1 MKYLEGLIEWESNGL
16 KGIPTNLLQE
26 YIVDLQCEL
35 ENRKKAFEGE
45 SNQNMN
51 KIQDLALPKTAVI
64 SRLFSE
70 LATKHNVKVDDL
82 NLHISCKTLYI
93 QKYTPNSKNEYE
105 CLEMVDLNGL

>member
-1 MKYLEGLIEWESNGL
+1 MKIEEE
-16 KGIPTNLLQE
+16 NLNEPLNPQLN
-26 YIVDLQCEL
+26 I
-35 ENRKKAFEGE
+35 G
-45 SNQNMN
+45 
-51 KIQDLALPKTAVI
+51 AVI

>member
-1 MKYLEGLIEWESNGL
+1 MDERDHKAMNE
-16 KGIPTNLLQE
+16 
-26 YIVDLQCEL
+26 EL
-35 ENRKKAFEGE
+35 SQPSCLGV
-45 SNQNMN
+45 
-51 KIQDLALPKTAVI
+51 VI

-105 CLEMVDLNGL
+105 CLEMVELNGL

>member
-1 MKYLEGLIEWESNGL
+1 MDERDHKAMNE
-16 KGIPTNLLQE
+16 
-26 YIVDLQCEL
+26 EL
-35 ENRKKAFEGE
+35 TQPSCLG
-45 SNQNMN
+45 
-51 KIQDLALPKTAVI
+51 AVI
-64 SRLFSE
+64 SRLFLE

>member
-1 MKYLEGLIEWESNGL
+1 MDERDHKAMNE
-16 KGIPTNLLQE
+16 
-26 YIVDLQCEL
+26 EL
-35 ENRKKAFEGE
+35 NHPSCLG
-45 SNQNMN
+45 
-51 KIQDLALPKTAVI
+51 AVI

-70 LATKHNVKVDDL
+70 LAKKHNVKVDDL

>member
-1 MKYLEGLIEWESNGL
+1 MKL
-16 KGIPTNLLQE
+16 KAQKL
-26 YIVDLQCEL
+26 
-35 ENRKKAFEGE
+35 K
-45 SNQNMN
+45 
-51 KIQDLALPKTAVI
+51 LALQPLFWVYAVI

-105 CLEMVDLNGL
+105 CLETVDLNGL

>member
-1 MKYLEGLIEWESNGL
+1 M
-16 KGIPTNLLQE
+16 
-26 YIVDLQCEL
+26 
-35 ENRKKAFEGE
+35 KKAENF
-45 SNQNMN
+45 N
-51 KIQDLALPKTAVI
+51 KAQKPNLRLGAVI

>member
-1 MKYLEGLIEWESNGL
+1 MNERDHKAMNE
-16 KGIPTNLLQE
+16 
-26 YIVDLQCEL
+26 EL
-35 ENRKKAFEGE
+35 
-45 SNQNMN
+45 NQPSC
-51 KIQDLALPKTAVI
+51 LGAVI

-93 QKYTPNSKNEYE
+93 QKYTPNSKNEYV

>member
-1 MKYLEGLIEWESNGL
+1 MTKDNLTTNASKEAES
-16 KGIPTNLLQE
+16 P
-26 YIVDLQCEL
+26 
-35 ENRKKAFEGE
+35 AFLVG
-45 SNQNMN
+45 
-51 KIQDLALPKTAVI
+51 AVI

>member
-1 MKYLEGLIEWESNGL
+1 MHRENPEDADDRQYYDYHLDRNGSSLEAQEPALN
-16 KGIPTNLLQE
+16 KG
-26 YIVDLQCEL
+26 
-35 ENRKKAFEGE
+35 
-45 SNQNMN
+45 
-51 KIQDLALPKTAVI
+51 AVI